1 MVRDLAGSLAVGRD
15 ALPLHRVEWVL
26 FEGVDAG
33 QADPPHSVDGP
44 FLQISATVDV
54 HARQN
59 KVLKVELVHS
69 RQRALGWSLTIPSLA
84 SAG

>member
-1 MVRDLAGSLAVGRD
+1 MRDLARSLAVGRD
-15 ALPLHRVEWVL
+15 ALPLHRVEGIL

-33 QADPPHSVDGP
+33 KTDPPHGVNRP

-54 HARQN
+54 HARQH

-69 RQRALGWSLTIPSLA
+69 RQRAQGWALTILGLV